1 MLPFA
6 QDRAKTMEVVH
17 TMDTAQL
24 PLRQLPARVSIRE
37 VGPRDGLQNED
48 VILTT
53 DQKVRLINC
62 LSTTGFELIEAGA
75 FVRPQNVPQMADTAE
90 VFARIGRQPGVVY
103 SAIAPNAI
111 GARRAVAAGA
121 DSVQVFLS
129 ASESHNQSNVN
140 MSVEQSLAQ
149 AAEIAAIVTGAGRL
163 FDGVLSV
170 VFGCPFEGDVPIERV
185 LDLSGRLLDL
195 GAEQITLGD
204 TTGMGHPRLMQH
216 VMLAFR
222 ERFPRA
228 HIRLHPH
235 SARGAG
241 LANVLAALEVG
252 VDRFDASVG
261 GIGGCPFAPG
271 APGNICSEDLIHMLH
286 EMGIETGIDLPGLLD
301 CARMLEGLLG
311 HEVPGQTIKA
321 GICQHLPPDGGPRVE
336 GRVLELER

>member
-1 MLPFA
+1 MNSA
-6 QDRAKTMEVVH
+6 
-17 TMDTAQL
+17 L
-24 PLRQLPARVSIRE
+24 PLHNLPARVSIRE
-37 VGPRDGLQNED
+37 VGPRDGLQSED

-53 DQKVRLINC
+53 DQKVMLINQ
-62 LSTTGFELIEAGA
+62 LATTGLKFIEVGS

-90 VFARIGRQPGVVY
+90 VFARIERRPSIIY

-121 DSVQVFLS
+121 DAIQVFLS

-140 MSVEQSLAQ
+140 MSIAQSLAQ
-149 AAEIAAIVTGAGRL
+149 AAEIAAIAHAAGCM

-170 VFGCPFEGDVPIERV
+170 VFGCPFEGDVPIARV
-185 LDLSGRLLDL
+185 LELSGRLLDL

-204 TTGMGHPRLMQH
+204 TTGMAHPRLVQA
-216 VMLAFR
+216 VTLAFR

-228 HIRLHPH
+228 GVRLHPH

-252 VDRFDASVG
+252 MDRFDASAG

-286 EMGIETGIDLPGLLD
+286 EMGIATSVDLPGLLA
-301 CARMLEGLLG
+301 CARMLEDLLG
-311 HEVPGQTIKA
+311 HELPGQTLKA
-321 GICQHLPPDGGPRVE
+321 GLCKHLPPGGGPREVISY
-336 GRVLELER
+336 EL

>member
-1 MLPFA
+1 MYT
-6 QDRAKTMEVVH
+6 K
-17 TMDTAQL
+17 L
-24 PLRQLPARVSIRE
+24 PLSRLPTRVSIRE

-53 DQKVRLINC
+53 DNKVRLINA
-62 LSTTGFELIEAGA
+62 LATTGLAYIEVGS
-75 FVRPQNVPQMADTAE
+75 FVRPSSVPQMADTAE
-90 VFARIGRQPGVVY
+90 VFGRIDRLPGITY

-111 GARRAVAAGA
+111 GARRAVEAGA
-121 DSVQVFLS
+121 DAIQVFLS

-140 MSVEQSLAQ
+140 MSIAQSLEQ
-149 AAEIAAIVTGAGRL
+149 AAEIAAIAHAAGRM

-204 TTGMGHPRLMQH
+204 TTGMAHPRLVQA
-216 VMLAFR
+216 VALAFR

-228 HIRLHPH
+228 QVRLHPH

-241 LANVLAALEVG
+241 LANVLAALDVG
-252 VDRFDASVG
+252 VDRFDASAG

-286 EMGIETGIDLPGLLD
+286 EMGIDTGVDLPALIV
-301 CARMLEGLLG
+301 CARMLEALLG

-321 GICQHLPPDGGPRVE
+321 GLCKHLPPHGGPRIE
-336 GRVLELER
+336 NRELGVVTTGA

>member
-1 MLPFA
+1 MY
-6 QDRAKTMEVVH
+6 T
-17 TMDTAQL
+17 L
-24 PLRQLPARVSIRE
+24 PLHNLPARVSIRE

-48 VILTT
+48 VILTA
-53 DQKVRLINC
+53 DQKVRLINR
-62 LSTTGFELIEAGA
+62 LSTTGLKFIEVGS

-90 VFARIGRQPGVVY
+90 VFARLERRPGIMY

-121 DSVQVFLS
+121 DAIQVFLS

-140 MSVEQSLAQ
+140 MSIAQSLAQ
-149 AAEIAAIVTGAGRL
+149 AAEIAAIAHGAGCL

-185 LDLSGRLLDL
+185 LELCGRLLDL
-195 GAEQITLGD
+195 GAQQITLGD
-204 TTGMGHPRLMQH
+204 TTGMAHPRLIQA
-216 VMLAFR
+216 VALAFR
-222 ERFPRA
+222 ARFPRA
-228 HIRLHPH
+228 HLRLHPH

-252 VDRFDASVG
+252 VDRFDASAG

-286 EMGIETGIDLPGLLD
+286 EMGIATGVDLPALIE
-301 CARMLEGLLG
+301 CARLLEELLG
-311 HEVPGQTIKA
+311 HVVPGQTIKA
-321 GICQHLPPDGGPRVE
+321 GLCRHLPADGGPRVE
-336 GRVLELER
+336 DHASRALQAVG

>member
-1 MLPFA
+1 MAPL
-6 QDRAKTMEVVH
+6 
-17 TMDTAQL
+17 DT
-24 PLRQLPARVSIRE
+24 LPARVSIRE

-53 DQKVRLINC
+53 DNKIRLIDR
-62 LSTTGFELIEAGA
+62 LGATGLEFIEVGS

-90 VFARIGRQPGVVY
+90 VFARIERRPGIVY

-111 GARRAVAAGA
+111 GARRAAAAGA
-121 DSVQVFLS
+121 DAIQVFLS

-140 MSVEQSLAQ
+140 MSIAQSLAQ
-149 AAEIAAIVTGAGRL
+149 AAEIAAIAHAAARM

-185 LDLSGRLLDL
+185 LELCGRLLDL

-204 TTGMGHPRLMQH
+204 TTGMAHPRLIQA
-216 VMLAFR
+216 VALAFR
-222 ERFPRA
+222 EHFPRA
-228 HIRLHPH
+228 QLRLHPH

-252 VDRFDASVG
+252 VERFDASAG

-286 EMGIETGIDLPGLLD
+286 EMGIATGVDLPALLD
-301 CARMLEGLLG
+301 CARMLEAMLG
-311 HEVPGQTIKA
+311 HETPGQTIKA
-321 GICQHLPPDGGPRVE
+321 GLCKHLPADGGPRAE
-336 GRVLELER
+336 NQALHAAG

>member
-1 MLPFA
+1 MMIQP
-6 QDRAKTMEVVH
+6 
-17 TMDTAQL
+17 
-24 PLRQLPARVSIRE
+24 PLQNIPARVSIRE
-37 VGPRDGLQNED
+37 VGPRDGLQSED

-53 DQKVRLINC
+53 DQKVRLITQ
-62 LSTTGFELIEAGA
+62 LATTGLEFIEVGA

-90 VFARIGRQPGVVY
+90 VFARIERRPGIVY

-121 DSVQVFLS
+121 DAIQVFLS

-140 MSVEQSLAQ
+140 MSIAQSLAQ
-149 AAEIAAIVTGAGRL
+149 AAEIAAIARAAGCM

-170 VFGCPFEGDVPIERV
+170 VFGCPFEGDVPIDRV
-185 LDLSGRLLDL
+185 LEQCGRLLDL
-195 GAEQITLGD
+195 GAEQITVGD
-204 TTGMGHPRLMQH
+204 TTGMDHPRLVQALA
-216 VMLAFR
+216 LAFR
-222 ERFPRA
+222 AQFPRA
-228 HIRLHPH
+228 GVRLHLH

-252 VDRFDASVG
+252 IDRFDASAG

-286 EMGIETGIDLPGLLD
+286 EMGVETGVDLPALMA

-311 HEVPGQTIKA
+311 HELPGQTLKA
-321 GICQHLPPDGGPRVE
+321 GLCKHLPPGGGPRE
-336 GRVLELER
+336 ELEIEH